1 MVKAIE
7 SMLVMQRASLD
18 KAIKDLEAYQARV
31 DYFEEILDSPD
42 DSRRLSWKENLPKV
56 TP

>member
-7 SMLVMQRASLD
+7 SILVKQCACLD
-18 KAIKDLEAYQARV
+18 KAIKDLKAYQARV
-31 DYFEEILDSPD
+31 DYLEEILDSPD